1 MLETK
6 RLILREW
13 KAKDASQ
20 LFKLAS
26 SPNISRP
33 CGFLPHKNEEDSKG
47 VIKNIL
53 KKPEHYAIIL
63 KARNCIVGSINLKLK
78 NISALARRNN
88 EVELGYFIGESF
100 WGKGYAKEACR
111 KLIEHAFLD
120 LNIKTIWASH
130 KYDNVKSLNLLK
142 SLNFKYIYSKILYMP
157 AINRNY
163 VAAIRMLKRGGQN
176 YGKKYKI

>member
-13 KAKDASQ
+13 KAKDKTQ

-26 SPNISRP
+26 NPNISRP
-33 CGFLPHKNEEDSKG
+33 CGFMAHKNEEDSEN

-63 KARNCIVGSINLKLK
+63 KDRNCIVGSINLKLK
-78 NISALARRNN
+78 DISVLAKRNN

-100 WGKGYAKEACR
+100 WNKGYAKEAC
-111 KLIEHAFLD
+111 KELIEHAFSN
-120 LNIKTIWASH
+120 LNIKKIWASH
-130 KYDNVKSLNLLK
+130 RYDNIKSSNLLK

-157 AINRNY
+157 AINKSYIAN
-163 VAAIRMLKRGGQN
+163 IRVLKN
-176 YGKKYKI
+176 NV